1 MYIIL
6 VYDIVKPKR
15 SAKVLKFLRQHLI
28 WVQNS
33 VFEGEV
39 SESRFAIIKS
49 AVKNLIDEEKDS
61 IIYYVFDSQNYL
73 KRAVI
78 GVDKNTLDTII

>member
-6 VYDIVKPKR
+6 VYDIVKPKT
-15 SAKVLKFLRQHLI
+15 SAKVLKFLRQHLM

-33 VFEGEV
+33 VFEGEL

-49 AVKNLIDEEKDS
+49 TVKGLIDIEKDS
-61 IIYYVFDSQNYL
+61 IIYYVFDSKSYIR
-73 KRAVI
+73 RAVI
-78 GVDKNTLDTII
+78 GVDKNELSTII